1 MKLKSL
7 VKSIAPVAAAAVGG
21 YFGGTAGA
29 SAGYGLGNSLTGN
42 SSSGGLLGSLVQ
54 GAVGLG
60 TDYLDGQLQ
69 LQQQKQILGWQHE
82 NNLAMADKNLSVN
95 TTLQNQAFQNNQA
108 LAEQDYQRNLEM
120 WNYQNEYNSPTQQMA
135 RLRAAG
141 LNPNLVYGGGNVSGL
156 TTSNAPQMTSATYNS
171 PEYSA
176 PMMGRPETPKERTF
190 NRIMDAMS
198 RYQQVENQQL
208 TNEFTRQ
215 KIALAERDADRS
227 DRLADAQIENMS
239 SLYGLRGSELGIR
252 HGEVATRQKEIA
264 EQNAWRRYQ
273 DDLDAYE
280 RNIKSLPYGLR
291 QDYEKKHRKPMYM
304 DYL

>member
-7 VKSIAPVAAAAVGG
+7 VKSVAPVVGAAVGG

-29 SAGYGLGNSLTGN
+29 GAGYSLLGG
-42 SSSGGLLGSLVQ
+42 SSSGSSNGGILGSLVQ

-69 LQQQKQILGWQHE
+69 LQQQKELLNWQHDK
-82 NNLAMADKNLSVN
+82 NLAMADKNLQVN
-95 TTLQNQAFQNNQA
+95 QALQNQAFEQNQT
-108 LAEQDYQRNLEM
+108 LAQQDYQRNLEM
-120 WNYQNEYNSPTQQMA
+120 WNYENEYNSPVNQMA

-156 TTSNAPQMTSATYNS
+156 TTSGAPQMSSATAQAA
-171 PEYSA
+171 EYQA

-208 TNEFTRQ
+208 TNEYTRR
-215 KIALAERDADRS
+215 KIELAERDADRS

-239 SLYGLRGSELGIR
+239 ALYGLRGAELDLAVRKQNEYESKPQSLLGRNLHDLINYTR
-252 HGEVATRQKEIA
+252 RGWRYVKKGTGGETA
-264 EQNAWRRYQ
+264 E
-273 DDLDAYE
+273 LF
-280 RNIKSLPYGLR
+280 
-291 QDYEKKHRKPMYM
+291 
-304 DYL
+304 